1 MHQGNWTCSK
11 CGCAITELPFEPKS
25 DKGLVCRSCY
35 TAQKNDSAQGEQQN
49 GEGGEENAQPNT
61 EEKKMFEG
69 DWKCADCGNPITKLP
84 FEPKSTN
91 NLRCVDCF
99 KKSRG

>member
-11 CGCAITELPFEPKS
+11 CGGSITELPFEPKS

-35 TAQKNDSAQGEQQN
+35 TAKQDGGDSSGNASSEQSD
-49 GEGGEENAQPNT
+49 GG
-61 EEKKMFEG
+61 EKKMFKG

-91 NLRCVDCF
+91 NLRCIDCF
-99 KKSRG
+99 KKNKQ